1 MDYIMIFVWLAVVVG
16 GVFCEAMTVSLV
28 AIWFVPAALISLLL
42 SLFGV
47 AEWIQVLV
55 FFLLAFAMIAV
66 FRHIFKKRIRDKQT
80 SVKTNTDRLLGK
92 RAVVTEEIDNL
103 HALGA
108 VKIDGQEWSARS
120 EGDISIPVGTTVEV
134 LAVAGVKLIC
144 KPIQ

>member
-16 GVFCEAMTVSLV
+16 GVFCEAVTVSLV

-55 FFLLAFAMIAV
+55 FFLLAFAMIVV

-134 LAVAGVKLIC
+134 LSVAGVKLIC

>member
-1 MDYIMIFVWLAVVVG
+1 MDYIMIFVWLAVLVG

-55 FFLLAFAMIAV
+55 FFLLAFAMIVV

-120 EGDISIPVGTTVEV
+120 EGDISIPVGTTVEI

>member
-108 VKIDGQEWSARS
+108 VKIEGQEWSARS
-120 EGDISIPVGTTVEV
+120 EGDINIPVGTTVEI

>member
-55 FFLLAFAMIAV
+55 FFLLAFAMIIV

-120 EGDISIPVGTTVEV
+120 EGDISIPVGTTVEI

>member
-1 MDYIMIFVWLAVVVG
+1 MDYLMIFVWLAVVVG

-55 FFLLAFAMIAV
+55 FFLLAFAMIVV

-120 EGDISIPVGTTVEV
+120 EGDINVPVGTTVEI

>member
-55 FFLLAFAMIAV
+55 FFLLAFAMIVV

-120 EGDISIPVGTTVEV
+120 EGDISIPVGTTVEI

>member
-120 EGDISIPVGTTVEV
+120 EGDNSIPVGTTVEI

>member
-55 FFLLAFAMIAV
+55 FFLLAFAMIVV

-108 VKIDGQEWSARS
+108 VKIEGQEWSARS
-120 EGDISIPVGTTVEV
+120 EGDINIPVGTTVEI
-134 LAVAGVKLIC
+134 LAVACVKLIC

>member
-55 FFLLAFAMIAV
+55 FFLLAFAMIVV

-108 VKIDGQEWSARS
+108 VKIEGQEWSARS
-120 EGDISIPVGTTVEV
+120 EGDINIPVGTTVEI

>member
-55 FFLLAFAMIAV
+55 FFLLAFAMIVV
-66 FRHIFKKRIRDKQT
+66 FRHIFKKRIRDKQA

-120 EGDISIPVGTTVEV
+120 EGDISIPVGTTVEI

>member
-55 FFLLAFAMIAV
+55 FFLLAFAMIVV
-66 FRHIFKKRIRDKQT
+66 FRHIFKKLIRDKQA

>member
-47 AEWIQVLV
+47 TEWIQVVVFFVLSIVMILV
-55 FFLLAFAMIAV
+55 FRQL
-66 FRHIFKKRIRDKQT
+66 FKKRIRAKQA
-80 SVKTNTDRLLGK
+80 SVKTNSDRLLGQ

-103 HALGA
+103 MARGA
-108 VKIDGQEWSARS
+108 VKISGQEWSARS
-120 EGDISIPVGTTVEV
+120 ENDTNIPVGSTVEI
-134 LAVAGVKLIC
+134 LAISGVKLIC

>member
-120 EGDISIPVGTTVEV
+120 EGDISIPVGTTVEI